1 MTDIDKP
8 QMARTLVII
17 ASLLILGLESG
28 AAALA
33 QNDAYAHFQYGGK
46 TCGQFIQSVEEYRKF
61 GKSRTDPDGVLT
73 PVYTGYMSYLWGFLA
88 GANYFDRAHDS
99 VGVRSEV
106 HANSLFLENFCRAH
120 PLEAFQ
126 IALEYLRAELI
137 KKGL

>member
-1 MTDIDKP
+1 
-8 QMARTLVII
+8 
-17 ASLLILGLESG
+17 LEPG
-28 AAALA
+28 AALA
-33 QNDAYAHFQYGGK
+33 QNDAYTHFQYGGK
-46 TCGQFIQSVEEYRKF
+46 SCGQFLKSVEEYKRVD
-61 GKSRTDPDGVLT
+61 KSGTDDGVST

-99 VGVRSEV
+99 VGARSEV

-120 PLEAFQ
+120 PLEIFQ